1 MKCIKAH
8 ASGITAIEATQ
19 GHLLSGGKDKR
30 ICIISAAGGA
40 FKLVKFIDISSSYP
54 RSLDFFNGNLLVGLR
69 NGSILEFNEALTAES
84 PEERVI
90 MQSHF
95 EGEIWGLDV
104 AQGKVITSG
113 DDNKIMMF
121 DYETK
126 KYERKGTVS
135 DHKSTNNAKIK
146 AVTASSQSVYGAN
159 QQARAVCIS

>member
-1 MKCIKAH
+1 
-8 ASGITAIEATQ
+8 
-19 GHLLSGGKDKR
+19 
-30 ICIISAAGGA
+30 
-40 FKLVKFIDISSSYP
+40 
-54 RSLDFFNGNLLVGLR
+54 
-69 NGSILEFNEALTAES
+69 
-84 PEERVI
+84 

-135 DHKSTNNAKIK
+135 DHKSTNAAKVK
-146 AVTASSQSVYGAN
+146 SVTSSSQSVYGAN
-159 QQARAVCIS
+159 QQARAICIS